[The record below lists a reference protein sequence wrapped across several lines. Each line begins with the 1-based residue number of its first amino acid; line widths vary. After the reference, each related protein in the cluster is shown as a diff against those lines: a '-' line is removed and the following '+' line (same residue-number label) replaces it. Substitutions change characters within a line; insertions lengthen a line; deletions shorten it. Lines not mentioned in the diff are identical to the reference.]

1 MPERQTERETHSKLM
16 SLFRCV
22 FGFMSLSW
30 CATPCDV
37 MRCDAKRCHVAIM
50 LVAVLWQHDEMP
62 RQSHTCTHT
71 HGHSLK
77 SHKWYGTVTLRLPR
91 KPFTACPMIIAKGN
105 RHKAKCQRS
114 ASGLVLG
121 RSFNMLIIIQAMNT
135 CPGRKPQ
142 DLSNV
147 QGMRILRTS
156 RMWLSTQA
164 VTASCSSS
172 CDLSGLN

>member
-1 MPERQTERETHSKLM
+1 MRVRVHVLVVV
-16 SLFRCV
+16 CH
-22 FGFMSLSW
+22 
-30 CATPCDV
+30 A
-37 MRCDAKRCHVAIM
+37 MRCDAMRCETLSCCHHVSCGSVAAWWDAEAITH
-50 LVAVLWQHDEMP
+50 LH
-62 RQSHTCTHT
+62 THT

-147 QGMRILRTS
+147 QGMRIRRTS

-164 VTASCSSS
+164 VTASCSTS